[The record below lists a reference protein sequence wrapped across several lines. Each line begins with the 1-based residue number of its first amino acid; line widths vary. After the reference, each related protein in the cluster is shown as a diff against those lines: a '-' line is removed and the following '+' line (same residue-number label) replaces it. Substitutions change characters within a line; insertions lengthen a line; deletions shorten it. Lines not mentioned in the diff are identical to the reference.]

1 MTCTPTT
8 SDHALRHRAGRRVLA
23 ALAAA
28 ALSATA
34 ASSLAVPAAGAAPLA
49 QAATVETRAS
59 SPIPLLAVESARA
72 LGAASTGASEYPRLR
87 SQLAAAVAAQLGL
100 DAAELSA
107 AWAAADLEH
116 QRALL
121 AALSQVGLAY
131 RRNSSRPGISFDC
144 SGLTMWAW
152 GTAGVSIPRSSA
164 RQIRAAAPRDLSTA
178 QAGDLVYYPGHV
190 MMWLGVER
198 AVVHASD
205 PRRGVEVRVI
215 KRSSLRLG
223 DPTGD

>member
-8 SDHALRHRAGRRVLA
+8 TDRPIHHRGRRRVLA
-23 ALAAA
+23 VLAAGVI
-28 ALSATA
+28 SATA
-34 ASSLAVPAAGAAPLA
+34 ASSLAVPALSAAPLA
-49 QAATVETRAS
+49 QTPVVDTRTTNPVTGLAAETY
-59 SPIPLLAVESARA
+59 RA
-72 LGAASTGASEYPRLR
+72 LTGASSNATEYTRLR
-87 SQLAAAVAAQLGL
+87 SQLAATVAAQLGL
-100 DAAELSA
+100 DPAQLSA
-107 AWAAADLEH
+107 AWAAADLQH

-131 RRNSSRPGISFDC
+131 RRNTSRPGSAFDC

-152 GTAGVSIPRSSA
+152 GTAGVAIPRSSA
-164 RQIRAAAPRDLSTA
+164 RQIRAAAPRDISTA

-190 MMWLGVER
+190 MMWLGVDK

-215 KRSSLRLG
+215 KRSSLRFG